1 MAGRSDCGMP
11 AAMQSGLR
19 YPACS
24 PLDPA
29 AERKISEAQGA
40 SACHAQDQTACAD
53 SAVKN
58 VSSAQEK
65 HIQISQ
71 SVAACL

>member
-1 MAGRSDCGMP
+1 MDKIKKDIRQVRENINEIDYKIAELFEKRMKCAAELADDCGMP

-29 AERKISEAQGA
+29 AERKISERRRR
-40 SACHAQDQTACAD
+40 TA
-53 SAVKN
+53 
-58 VSSAQEK
+58 
-65 HIQISQ
+65 HP
-71 SVAACL
+71 